1 MEYDN
6 TSTRSLCGCSVK
18 AIEEINGAEHAEESD
33 ADDGHT
39 KRQLIAVALLAL
51 GIMLCLGTV
60 GDMEFYDVWTVRH
73 TVSCV
78 VGLLLMAASV
88 PVSGDVTGD
97 DVEHILPKLSSGKR
111 GKRDGNRSNQP

>member
-18 AIEEINGAEHAEESD
+18 AIEEINGAEHTEESSV
-33 ADDGHT
+33 DDGHT

-60 GDMEFYDVWTVRH
+60 GDMEFYNVWTVRH

-78 VGLLLMAASV
+78 VGLLLMAVSV

-97 DVEHILPKLSSGKR
+97 DVERLFLKGK
-111 GKRDGNRSNQP
+111 K